1 MKQYLYAALLMLVSG
16 GIGYW
21 IGRKSVEK
29 KCQEELRRE
38 IDGMKQHYRKSLLE
52 KDNEIRKELGLTNEP
67 ISKEENDKLR
77 KELVKATDDPPGTQQ
92 RKMVTRMQKPVEEE
106 DIYEEDECDP
116 AEFQHPEDEDI
127 WDTPFV
133 ISEEEYSEEKIWYDK
148 LDYEFYLE
156 DQSLV
161 NEIEEVLLN
170 WEDEIGIDAMALLL
184 DSYTGDIVY
193 VRNDELQTDFSIE
206 VKPGKAGDKE
216 FVPRNEEN
224 HPELVVG
231 GVRDDG

>member
-29 KCQEELRRE
+29 RCREELRQE
-38 IDGMKQHYRKSLLE
+38 IDAMKEHYRKSLLE
-52 KDNEIRKELGLTNEP
+52 KENEFRKEVGLEP
-67 ISKEENDKLR
+67 ISKEEN
-77 KELVKATDDPPGTQQ
+77 DPPGTQQ
-92 RKMVTRMQKPVEEE
+92 RKMVTRIQKPVEEE
-106 DIYEEDECDP
+106 DIFEEDECDP

-127 WDTPFV
+127 WNTPFV
-133 ISEEEYSEEKIWYDK
+133 ISEEEYSEEKNWYDK

-170 WEDEIGIDAMALLL
+170 WEDEIGIDAMAILLN
-184 DSYTGDIVY
+184 SYPGDIVY
-193 VRNDELQTDFSIE
+193 VRNDELKTDFSIE
-206 VKPGKAGDKE
+206 AKPGKAGDKE

-224 HPELVVG
+224 HSEWVVG
-231 GVRDDG
+231 GVRND